1 MPIYEQYK
9 KLLDT
14 YTSPLYLYDEKTLRT
29 RCREMK
35 TLVTYKNFKPSF
47 SMKANSNLTI
57 LKIAHEEGLQ
67 VDCMSPGEIIVAEAA
82 GFLNNE
88 ILYIS
93 NNATED
99 ELKFAIDKKIK
110 VSVDSLSQLE
120 LYGQLNPNS
129 SVFVRINAGIGAGHH
144 EKVVT
149 AGKNTKFGINAD
161 KISAIKNIANKY
173 NIKVAGLNQ
182 HIGSLFLD
190 ETPYIESVKNL
201 LMAAKQFED
210 LEYIDMGG
218 GFGMPYVKAI
228 EPRLDLK
235 KLGEELDIII
245 SKFVAEY
252 GKQVTF
258 KTEPGRYVVAECGSL
273 LAEVTSIKNSYNIKY
288 VGCNSGFTHL
298 IRPIMYDS
306 YHEIDVISKT
316 PSTEKEVVTVV
327 GNICESGDIFANDR
341 LLPIVHEGD
350 IIRILDAGAYGYS
363 MSSNYNSR
371 LRPAEVMLMEDGSTK
386 LIRKADTYQ
395 DLLKQFDI

>member
-1 MPIYEQYK
+1 MLTYGQYK
-9 KLLDT
+9 ELLNT

-29 RCREMK
+29 RCQEMK
-35 TLVTYKNFKPSF
+35 HLVAYKKFKPSF

-82 GFLNNE
+82 GFSNDE

-93 NNATED
+93 NNATEK
-99 ELKFAIDKKIK
+99 ELKFAISKNIK
-110 VSVDSLSQLE
+110 VSIDSLSQLD
-120 LYGQLNPNS
+120 LYGQINPNS

-161 KISAIKNIANKY
+161 KISDIKNIAQKY
-173 NIKVAGLNQ
+173 NLKIAGLNQ

-190 ETPYIESVKNL
+190 ETPYVESVKNIL
-201 LMAAKQFED
+201 AVAKQFED
-210 LEYIDMGG
+210 LDYIDMGG

-228 EPRLDLK
+228 EARLDLK
-235 KLGEELDIII
+235 RLGEELDKIIN
-245 SKFVAEY
+245 SFVSEY
-252 GKQVTF
+252 GKEVTF

-273 LAEVTSIKNSYNIKY
+273 ITEVTSIKNSYNIKY

-306 YHEIDVISKT
+306 YHEIEVISQN
-316 PSTEKEVVTVV
+316 PSSEKEVATVV

-341 LLPIVHEGD
+341 LLPIIQEGD
-350 IIRILDAGAYGYS
+350 IIKILDTGAYGYS